1 MRVLISRALLTGAA
15 AGLAVSPVGAAEIK
29 VKVEVPKLTVA
40 EYHRPYVAIWV
51 EKPDQS
57 VAANLAVWYDVK
69 LKDNEGTKW
78 LKDMRQWWRRS
89 GRTLDMPVD
98 GLSSATRAPGEHQVS
113 FPEGTSTLGKLAPG
127 KYELVVEAA
136 REVGGRELLRVPF
149 EWPPRAAQNLKAQGE
164 HELGALVVDLAP

>member
-1 MRVLISRALLTGAA
+1 MRVLISRALLTGAG
-15 AGLAVSPVGAAEIK
+15 AGLAVSPVAAAEIK

-40 EYHRPYVAIWV
+40 EYHRPYVAIWI

-78 LKDMRQWWRRS
+78 LKDMRQWWRRT

-98 GLSSATRAPGEHQVS
+98 GLSSATRAPGEHSVS
-113 FPEGTSTLGKLAPG
+113 FPEGASALGKLAPG

-149 EWPPRAAQNLKAQGE
+149 EWPPKAAQNLKAQGE